1 MPECDY
7 CGASFDSE
15 EAELNHLAAEH
26 GDELGPIDRRRV
38 GDAGGDDEGLPTGP
52 IALGVVLLASIGIVG
67 YVVFIAG
74 GSGAD
79 AQPVADGTHQHG
91 TIEVS
96 IDGQEVDLTQ
106 SQYTGRDNF
115 FHIHPGQNDQMW
127 HAHGS
132 PITLKYALQAFGIEV
147 NDDGTVLRFQNETYR
162 ESDGAEIRLEVD
174 GESVDPDYN
183 VKGVGDESAAR
194 NGEGDDIRVV
204 VETQ

>member
-15 EAELNHLAAEH
+15 AAELDHLAAEH
-26 GDELGPIDRRRV
+26 RDELGPIDKRRV
-38 GDAGGDDEGLPTGP
+38 GDDGGDGGLPTGP
-52 IALGVVLLASIGIVG
+52 IALGVVLLISVGIVG

-91 TIEVS
+91 MIEVT
-96 IDGQEVDLTQ
+96 IDGEEIDLTQ
-106 SQYTGRDNF
+106 PEYTRSQGF
-115 FHIHPGQNDQMW
+115 FHIHPPQNDQMW

-132 PITLKYALQAFGIEV
+132 PITLKYALQQFGIEV

-183 VKGVGDESAAR
+183 VEGVGPESAAR

-204 VETQ
+204 VET